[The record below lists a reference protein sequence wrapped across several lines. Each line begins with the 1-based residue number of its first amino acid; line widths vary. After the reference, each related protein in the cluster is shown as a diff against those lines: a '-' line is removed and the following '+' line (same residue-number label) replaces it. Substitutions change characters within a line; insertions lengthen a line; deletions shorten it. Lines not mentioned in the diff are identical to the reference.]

1 MKVGFGKLI
10 NHHRLTN
17 TNLLSM
23 ILHKI
28 RIKKFALRQ
37 KKQVNISLRKTL
49 LSPLLVHLVLKS
61 MRLKLNKL
69 RLWCQGSL
77 GIDKKKYAILM
88 YLLRNKL
95 GYPELALTIKML
107 RDLGT
112 NNISIKLKSAQ
123 E

>member
-17 TNLLSM
+17 TNLLST

-49 LSPLLVHLVLKS
+49 LSPQLDHLVLKS

-88 YLLRNKL
+88 YLLRNKH
-95 GYPELALTIKML
+95 GCPELALILKML